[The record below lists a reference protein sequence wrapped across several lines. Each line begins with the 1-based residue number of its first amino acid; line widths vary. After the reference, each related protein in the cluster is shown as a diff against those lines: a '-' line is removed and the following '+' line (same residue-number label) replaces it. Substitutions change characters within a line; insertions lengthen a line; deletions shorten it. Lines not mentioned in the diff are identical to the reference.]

1 MNDFGSVI
9 ETDEVTISKSGV
21 PTAANSESVVL
32 PDSNIEDSL
41 DEESFGEVILPC
53 EVKTYRKK
61 KPVKLTIGFT
71 DHDVYNIRQ
80 RRHDSG
86 RAHGEEYDFD
96 LDKRQRVTL
105 DRWNEIYEEE
115 AAEERVATERRMK
128 RNQQTYG
135 KVG

>member
-21 PTAANSESVVL
+21 PTIANSEAVVL
-32 PDSNIEDSL
+32 PDSEIEDSL
-41 DEESFGEVILPC
+41 DEESFGDVILEC
-53 EVKTYRKK
+53 QVRTYRKK

-71 DHDVYNIRQ
+71 NNDLYDIRQ
-80 RRHDSG
+80 RSHNGG
-86 RAHGEEYDFD
+86 RAHGEEYEFD
-96 LDKRQRVTL
+96 LDDRQRETIE
-105 DRWNEIYEEE
+105 RWNEIYEEE
-115 AAEERVATERRMK
+115 VAEEKAATERRMK

>member
-9 ETDEVTISKSGV
+9 ETEEVAISKSGV
-21 PTAANSESVVL
+21 STAANSESVVL
-32 PDSNIEDSL
+32 PDSEIEDSL
-41 DEESFGEVILPC
+41 DEESFGEVILDC
-53 EVKTYRKK
+53 EIRTHRKR

-71 DHDVYNIRQ
+71 DHDLYDIRQ
-80 RRHDSG
+80 RRHDNG
-86 RAHGEEYDFD
+86 RSHGEEYEFD
-96 LDKRQRVTL
+96 LDKRQRETL

-115 AAEERVATERRMK
+115 VAEEKAAMERRMK

>member
-21 PTAANSESVVL
+21 STAANSESVVL

-71 DHDVYNIRQ
+71 DHDIYNIRQ

-96 LDKRQRVTL
+96 LDKRQRETL

>member
-9 ETDEVTISKSGV
+9 ETDEVAISKSGV

-32 PDSNIEDSL
+32 PDSDTEDSL

-96 LDKRQRVTL
+96 LDKRQRETL

>member
-9 ETDEVTISKSGV
+9 ETDEVAISKSGV

-32 PDSNIEDSL
+32 PDSDTEDSL

-71 DHDVYNIRQ
+71 DHDIYNIRQ

-96 LDKRQRVTL
+96 LDKRQRETL

>member
-9 ETDEVTISKSGV
+9 ETDEVAISKSGV

-32 PDSNIEDSL
+32 PDSDTEDSL

-71 DHDVYNIRQ
+71 DHDIYNIRQ

-96 LDKRQRVTL
+96 LDKRQRETL

-135 KVG
+135 RVG